1 MEQSTAVDRT
11 LLTPEQRAEYDE
23 WRQLFAD
30 RAFLRLLERLAEEGQ
45 RMQASYDTA
54 IGEQHLGRIQG
65 GLQVL
70 RTLFSYNI
78 RVETEFLALTGQ
90 LDSEDQVTDDPTQ
103 PGGWDA

>member
-1 MEQSTAVDRT
+1 MAV
-11 LLTPEQRAEYDE
+11 
-23 WRQLFAD
+23 
-30 RAFLRLLERLAEEGQ
+30 EGQ

-54 IGEQHLGRIQG
+54 VGEQHLGRIQG